1 MPGGFHH
8 VVYFEHQKRND
19 INHYFQTGFVPIWT
33 IPLTRIACPWFKP
46 NAGEF
51 SDLILATHRNLSPL
65 TLQPPS
71 SSPITPNLPYNPS
84 MSLTLFVFHTFFPFS
99 FYLSLA
105 SSNYF
110 RPHWVHFVESWTKTI
125 SFLSTH

>member
-65 TLQPPS
+65 TLQPP
-71 SSPITPNLPYNPS
+71 LPFPYHSQPPLQSFYVSNFVRIS
-84 MSLTLFVFHTFFPFS
+84 YILSIFILFVVSFFKLFQT
-99 FYLSLA
+99 
-105 SSNYF
+105 
-110 RPHWVHFVESWTKTI
+110 HWVHFVESWTKTI